1 MPVFWFVVEIPVGHH
16 IEISKY
22 WCIIPGFKG
31 NLQLYVHPSDFVH
44 FFFCLKLQG
53 TIIHFYA
60 VIQNNCWIPLFSV
73 IWVVILK
80 SCLRTLQLFNVSVPL
95 LLSGKDWLI
104 MPWDKWDVFLCF
116 LMGWYI
122 IPVVHLYFNRP
133 TDWNLLIISFLY
145 FPPIV
150 QVLCALLGCVPFCI
164 YLYCH
169 IENLCSAQAKSSL

>member
-44 FFFCLKLQG
+44 FFVCLKLQG

-60 VIQNNCWIPLFSV
+60 VIQNNFWIPLFSV

-169 IENLCSAQAKSSL
+169 IENLCTAQAKSSL